1 MGLDNHRGIENV
13 SLVGDQVGLRANGIV
28 KLLNMAEKIKLK
40 DIITGPILKVP
51 DQSRVLKLISG
62 ILQSTAFLSYNA
74 FGFVW
79 GHCFVRAL
87 LTFCNFWT
95 VALLP
100 GWIASF
106 LRFVNISF
114 SYQALLVPF
123 FKIKNL

>member
-1 MGLDNHRGIENV
+1 M
-13 SLVGDQVGLRANGIV
+13 
-28 KLLNMAEKIKLK
+28 
-40 DIITGPILKVP
+40 GPILKVP
-51 DQSRVLKLISG
+51 DQKRILKLISG
-62 ILQSTAFLSYNA
+62 IVQSTTFLSYNA

-106 LRFVNISF
+106 LRFVNIAF
-114 SYQALLVPF
+114 SYQALLVPCSRL
-123 FKIKNL
+123 KMTLTLASTASLWSGQAGEQLWQLMLQILLLRLSSVLL